1 MKIVILDGNTLGRN
15 MDFSSIENLGELTY
29 YDFTN
34 HDELKE
40 RIKDAEVIIT
50 NKQRLTEENLKD
62 SKNLKLICV
71 TATGTNNVD
80 FDFTNKHGI
89 KVANVP
95 NYCTDAVAQHTFALL
110 FYLYEKLSYFDDYVK
125 SGKYS
130 DDVLFTHFGR
140 TYHELSGKTFGI
152 IGLGTIGKKVA
163 KIASLF
169 GTKVIYYSSSG
180 KNNDPDFERVD
191 FDTLLSES
199 DIISIHAPLNPDT
212 YHLIDK
218 VALDKMKKD
227 AILLNLGRGPIII
240 EDDLYEALVNN
251 EIGGAGLDVLRHEP
265 INKDNKLLQIKDST
279 KLIITPHIA
288 WASIEARE
296 RLIKEVALNIESF
309 INGNERNICKN

>member
-1 MKIVILDGNTLGRN
+1 MKIVILDGNTLGQN
-15 MDFSSIENLGELTY
+15 MDFSSIEKLGELTY
-29 YDFTN
+29 YNFTD

-50 NKQRLTEENLKD
+50 NKQRLNEENLKD

-80 FDFTNKHGI
+80 FDFTNKHNI

-110 FYLYEKLSYFDDYVK
+110 FYLYEKLSYFDKYVK

-130 DDVLFTHFGR
+130 DDILFTHFGR
-140 TYHELSGKTFGI
+140 TYHELRGKTFGI

-169 GTKVIYYSSSG
+169 GANVIYYSTSG
-180 KNNDPDFERVD
+180 KNNDPDYRRVD
-191 FDTLLSES
+191 FDELLTSS

-218 VALDKMKKD
+218 DALNKMKKS

-240 EDDLYEALVNN
+240 EDDLYEALANDK
-251 EIGGAGLDVLRHEP
+251 IAGAGLDVLRHEP
-265 INKDNKLLQIKDST
+265 INADNKLLQIKDST

-296 RLIKEVALNIESF
+296 RLIEEVALNIKSF
-309 INGNERNICKN
+309 INGNERNICKK